1 MSIVGRKFL
10 HASDIHIGFPIG
22 SLGET
27 AHISDADL
35 KIVIDQM
42 RGAFDNLID
51 TAISENVMFVVL
63 AGDVY
68 DGAQAQEALQGHFQ
82 RGLDRLNECGIKV
95 FIIHGNHDPLEKCFA
110 PKIPKKFWRLNQT
123 GNRYM
128 WPALVSKD
136 RMNETI

>member
-27 AHISDADL
+27 AHISEADL

-68 DGAQAQEALQGHFQ
+68 DGAQAQ
-82 RGLDRLNECGIKV
+82 
-95 FIIHGNHDPLEKCFA
+95 
-110 PKIPKKFWRLNQT
+110 
-123 GNRYM
+123 
-128 WPALVSKD
+128 
-136 RMNETI
+136 